1 MTTCVPAVAS
11 SHGGRRALFLSLG
24 LLLAARAAHAEEPGA
39 PVADGV
45 GALVAKADGVGALV
59 AKAEKALGA
68 KRWRDA
74 KRGAEEAL
82 KADAGNVDASAVL
95 GLADKGLGDC
105 KGARAPLDAAFAG
118 KSTVPGV
125 AAALAACLGDKT
137 PDKQTLAAA
146 RLAEAREAAG
156 AGHAADARGL
166 YDAALGAAL
175 LTLPVESPP
184 GDDETA
190 PAAEPA
196 PAPVV
201 DATAEAKAAEARAR
215 DEAAAEAAKQR
226 KLAREEEARRAA
238 VATPAPVVVVR
249 PVVAPPVVAAQPAPA
264 PRAPLPFSVGLRAT
278 GAAKDSGGGEHADAG
293 LMFTWLTFAR
303 AWSRLALVVDLEST
317 RWRSAREDAT
327 NRGATAL
334 YGLGVDWSVPL
345 TFGALSLVGGAELM
359 GGVLQSSAD
368 LSPLVHDGLALLVMP
383 HVGGQ
388 VMFQHVGVFVDAGW
402 RFQLAQSSS
411 LGDARESGA
420 VVQAGL
426 RFEMKEGALSARG
439 YDVGYT
445 ARFYAPNGSNVYA
458 RYGGLPATNS
468 KGPLLGHEVTLTTN
482 DGVPPGAEHGVALTY
497 IGSDRASGPSLSV
510 IELGY
515 LLTWHAFKTRQIL
528 NPYLGAQV
536 GVVYVKSDDPSTFS
550 ASSLFGVV
558 GVLRAGLD
566 VEVARRVR
574 LRAGFAYDAVH
585 DSNDVSQ
592 SSLSGYSV
600 EAGAIIRL

>member
-1 MTTCVPAVAS
+1 MTTCVPAVPS
-11 SHGGRRALFLSLG
+11 SHGGRRAFILSLA
-24 LLLAARAAHAEEPGA
+24 LLFAGGAARAEEPAA
-39 PVADGV
+39 PVV
-45 GALVAKADGVGALV
+45 NGAAAPLV

-82 KADAGNVDASAVL
+82 KTDAGNVDASAVL

-105 KGARAPLDAAFAG
+105 KGARAPLDAAFVG
-118 KSTVPGV
+118 KSSVPGV

-137 PDKQTLAAA
+137 ADKQTLAEA
-146 RLAEAREAAG
+146 RLAAAREAAG
-156 AGHAADARGL
+156 AGRAADAQRL
-166 YDAALGAAL
+166 YAAALGAAL

-184 GDDETA
+184 EEPAAEESVA
-190 PAAEPA
+190 PAAA
-196 PAPVV
+196 PDTAQA
-201 DATAEAKAAEARAR
+201 DAEAAARAR
-215 DEAAAEAAKQR
+215 VAAEAAEAEKQR
-226 KLAREEEARRAA
+226 QAARDEEARRAA
-238 VATPAPVVVVR
+238 AAAPAL
-249 PVVAPPVVAAQPAPA
+249 VVAPPVVVVPPAPVVA
-264 PRAPLPFSVGLRAT
+264 PATRAFSLGLRSM
-278 GAAKDSGGGEHADAG
+278 GAAKDSGGGKHVEAG
-293 LMFTWLTFAR
+293 LMFTWLTYAR
-303 AWSRLALVVDLEST
+303 AWSRFALVVDLEST

-345 TFGALSLVGGAELM
+345 TLGALSLVGGAELM

-368 LSPLVHDGLALLVMP
+368 NSPVVNDGLSLQLMP

-388 VMFQHVGVFVDAGW
+388 VMFHQVGVFLDGGW
-402 RFQLAQSSS
+402 RFQLAASSS
-411 LGDARESGA
+411 LGKASETGA
-420 VVQAGL
+420 VVQGGL
-426 RFEMKEGALSARG
+426 RFEMKEGELPARG

-458 RYGGLPATNS
+458 RYGGLPATSS

-482 DGVPPGAEHGVALTY
+482 EGVPPGAEHGVALSY
-497 IGSDRASGPSLSV
+497 MGSDRANGPSLSV
-510 IELGY
+510 FELGY

-536 GVVYVKSDDPSTFS
+536 GVVYVKSDDTTTFS
-550 ASSLFGVV
+550 SSSQLGAV

-566 VEVARRVR
+566 VTVARRVR
-574 LRAGFAYDAVH
+574 LRGGFAYDAVGY
-585 DSNDVSQ
+585 SNDVSN